1 MKNPQ
6 RINLNTADAKLM
18 ASLLHGIGQGL
29 AEDIVKLHDNI
40 AETQGRDIE
49 LEDLTQIPPNRIPLA
64 IWKDNFVHNY
74 ICFDDTMN
82 PPSRKEVCEAFPA
95 MFSAEEMAA
104 YEAAVLGNLG
114 VIKSHLDTEMNKL
127 QTEQSEQ
134 NTKIE
139 SVQVA
144 VSQQIEDTQQALKS
158 EISTV
163 NTDLLSEISRVN
175 RSTESLMDS
184 IRAMRDQ
191 LTRSSKSMQETVDSV
206 LAKVEEHDKALQ
218 QKLSSSPSR
227 TQTSNT
233 AVPPATVVPP
243 IVHPQYGIPAPVP
256 PNHLYNP
263 NAYFNPV
270 VPPVPFVRPP
280 PMVIGPPPYHPPTV
294 HSSPINPSPTL
305 PSTNHTSSDSSY
317 HSLSRDV
324 PPLSSPLHD
333 SNKTSLKEVVG
344 ATKSS
349 SLHITGPPD
358 HRKPLHARND
368 GNGDNSDDDNDICR
382 GQLPDTQIP
391 SAYAV
396 PQHMN
401 CFQGNKYSQTLFS
414 VGSKIDQICHNS
426 CKTNA
431 AGLLERVKSLKQSMT
446 ATLISMKERSEAF
459 DGKVDVILNKVEG
472 NQRMLQIKFP
482 WLQAAMSSIDVPSIQ
497 SIHHVTSEC
506 VRLKNDSHLM
516 TIPDMNSSPMRV
528 PTNPHSDPI
537 KHMNSNPKVFPTAAH
552 LNPHSS
558 SSCDMSSSS
567 PASHPHFPHT
577 MSATTKSYISSSC
590 KSFPCERQMS
600 DTSDEFPCNIK
611 FPSVTKYKDQEC
623 FPQFPTTDGNVY
635 SISIAPCVKC
645 NQPTQGS
652 SHQQHSNI
660 YVNSSLAGCVACEY
674 ECNTNEQLFSIEDID
689 DSNLHSGN
697 IPELEYLKSLSR
709 PIMSPHQSC
718 MRSSV
723 PKYILCIPRKRRK
736 RFKIPNVSK
745 RNYQYHSIHQYH
757 HHDATPALDSR
768 LYDRGRSYNKGQSY
782 DRGWKCIL
790 LRFVLHSPKT
800 WSVFPKDLFCIHPIN
815 PFNILAHML

>member
-18 ASLLHGIGQGL
+18 ASSLHGIGQGL
-29 AEDIVKLHDNI
+29 AEDIVKLRDNI

-64 IWKDNFVHNY
+64 VWKDNFVRNY

-82 PPSRKEVCEAFPA
+82 PPSRKEVCEVFPA
-95 MFSAEEMAA
+95 MFSAEEIAA

-127 QTEQSEQ
+127 RTEQSEQ
-134 NTKIE
+134 NMKIE

-191 LTRSSKSMQETVDSV
+191 LTRSSKAMQETVDSV

-317 HSLSRDV
+317 RSLSRDV

-333 SNKTSLKEVVG
+333 SNETSLKEVVG

-349 SLHITGPPD
+349 SLHIKGPPD
-358 HRKPLHARND
+358 HQKPLHAGND
-368 GNGDNSDDDNDICR
+368 GNGDNSDGNDGDGDCR
-382 GQLPDTQIP
+382 GQQKINPSKAQLPDSQIG
-391 SAYAV
+391 SASAV
-396 PQHMN
+396 PEHIN
-401 CFQGNKYSQTLFS
+401 HYHENINKSSQTLYS
-414 VGSKIDQICHNS
+414 EGRKDDQIYCKPG
-426 CKTNA
+426 KTNQSLKA
-431 AGLLERVKSLKQSMT
+431 MSVLERVKLLKQSMNT
-446 ATLISMKERSEAF
+446 MQTSIKESSEAF
-459 DGKVDVILNKVEG
+459 ERKVHVILTKVGE
-472 NQRMLQIKFP
+472 NERMLQMKYP
-482 WLQAAMSSIDVPSIQ
+482 WLQDMMSNTHVPS
-497 SIHHVTSEC
+497 VTNPTRC
-506 VRLKNDSHLM
+506 AVDSHVKA
-516 TIPDMNSSPMRV
+516 IDDMNSSPMRV
-528 PTNPHSDPI
+528 PINPHSIPI
-537 KHMNSNPKVFPTAAH
+537 KHINSNPKTFPIDAH
-552 LNPHSS
+552 LNLRSS
-558 SSCDMSSSS
+558 SSCDRSSSMD
-567 PASHPHFPHT
+567 T
-577 MSATTKSYISSSC
+577 MSTTTKLHVSSSHKSSPC
-590 KSFPCERQMS
+590 KRRMS
-600 DTSDEFPCNIK
+600 IASDESPRNIK
-611 FPSVTKYKDQEC
+611 FPSTTKYEDQEC
-623 FPQFPTTDGNVY
+623 FPQFPTKDGNVY
-635 SISIAPCVKC
+635 SISIAPCAKC

-652 SHQQHSNI
+652 SHQQHSHI

-723 PKYILCIPRKRRK
+723 SKYILCIPRKRRK

-757 HHDATPALDSR
+757 HHVATPALDSR

-782 DRGWKCIL
+782 DRGWNCIL
-790 LRFVLHSPKT
+790 LRLVLYSPKT
-800 WSVFPKDLFCIHPIN
+800 SSAFIPSIH
-815 PFNILAHML
+815 LTY

>member
-18 ASLLHGIGQGL
+18 ASSLHGIGQGL
-29 AEDIVKLHDNI
+29 AEDIVKLRDNI

-49 LEDLTQIPPNRIPLA
+49 LEDLTQIPPNCIPLSV
-64 IWKDNFVHNY
+64 WKDNFVRNY

-82 PPSRKEVCEAFPA
+82 PPSHKEVCEAFPA

-114 VIKSHLDTEMNKL
+114 VITSHLDTEMNKL
-127 QTEQSEQ
+127 RTEQSNMKTEQ

-144 VSQQIEDTQQALKS
+144 VSQQVENVQQSLES
-158 EISTV
+158 EISSV
-163 NTDLLSEISRVN
+163 NTDLLSEISRLN
-175 RSTESLMDS
+175 RFTESLMDS

-191 LTRSSKSMQETVDSV
+191 MTRSSKSMQETVDSV

-233 AVPPATVVPP
+233 AVPPGTVVPP
-243 IVHPQYGIPAPVP
+243 IVHPQYGIPTPVP
-256 PNHLYNP
+256 PNQFYNP

-270 VPPVPFVRPP
+270 VPPVPFVCPP
-280 PMVIGPPPYHPPTV
+280 PMVIGPLTV
-294 HSSPINPSPTL
+294 HSSPINPSSTL
-305 PSTNHTSSDSSY
+305 PSTNNTSTSSSYRSSG
-317 HSLSRDV
+317 RDV

-333 SNKTSLKEVVG
+333 SNEVVG

-358 HRKPLHARND
+358 HQKPLHARND

-472 NQRMLQIKFP
+472 NQRMLQMKFP

-516 TIPDMNSSPMRV
+516 DQ
-528 PTNPHSDPI
+528 D
-537 KHMNSNPKVFPTAAH
+537 
-552 LNPHSS
+552 
-558 SSCDMSSSS
+558 
-567 PASHPHFPHT
+567 
-577 MSATTKSYISSSC
+577 TKFFFFKRKLAIFL
-590 KSFPCERQMS
+590 KKTLQ
-600 DTSDEFPCNIK
+600 CN
-611 FPSVTKYKDQEC
+611 
-623 FPQFPTTDGNVY
+623 
-635 SISIAPCVKC
+635 
-645 NQPTQGS
+645 
-652 SHQQHSNI
+652 
-660 YVNSSLAGCVACEY
+660 
-674 ECNTNEQLFSIEDID
+674 
-689 DSNLHSGN
+689 
-697 IPELEYLKSLSR
+697 
-709 PIMSPHQSC
+709 
-718 MRSSV
+718 
-723 PKYILCIPRKRRK
+723 
-736 RFKIPNVSK
+736 
-745 RNYQYHSIHQYH
+745 
-757 HHDATPALDSR
+757 
-768 LYDRGRSYNKGQSY
+768 
-782 DRGWKCIL
+782 
-790 LRFVLHSPKT
+790 
-800 WSVFPKDLFCIHPIN
+800 
-815 PFNILAHML
+815 

>member
-18 ASLLHGIGQGL
+18 ASSLHGIGQGL
-29 AEDIVKLHDNI
+29 AEDIVKLRDNI

-64 IWKDNFVHNY
+64 IWKDNFVRNY

-82 PPSRKEVCEAFPA
+82 PPSRKEVCEVFPA
-95 MFSAEEMAA
+95 MFSAEEIAA

-127 QTEQSEQ
+127 RTEQSEQ

-158 EISTV
+158 KISTV

-175 RSTESLMDS
+175 RSMESLMDS

-191 LTRSSKSMQETVDSV
+191 LTRSSKAMQETVDSV
-206 LAKVEEHDKALQ
+206 LAKVEEHDKVLQ

-233 AVPPATVVPP
+233 AVPPSTVVPP

-270 VPPVPFVRPP
+270 VPPVPFVCPP
-280 PMVIGPPPYHPPTV
+280 PMVIGPPPYHLPTV

-317 HSLSRDV
+317 HSSRDV
-324 PPLSSPLHD
+324 LPLSSLLHD
-333 SNKTSLKEVVG
+333 SDETSLKKVVG
-344 ATKSS
+344 DIKSS
-349 SLHITGPPD
+349 SLHVEGQPD
-358 HRKPLHARND
+358 RQKPLHARND
-368 GNGDNSDDDNDICR
+368 GNGDNSDGDDDNNDDGNHID
-382 GQLPDTQIP
+382 QQKLDLSSAQPSITQIP
-391 SAYAV
+391 SAYTV
-396 PQHMN
+396 PQYMN
-401 CFQGNKYSQTLFS
+401 YYEGNRSESSQTLF
-414 VGSKIDQICHNS
+414 GERRKDDQLCHNS
-426 CKTNA
+426 CKTNVDNQ
-431 AGLLERVKSLKQSMT
+431 LLRATNVSQRVKSLKQGIN
-446 ATLISMKERSEAF
+446 ATQTSMKERSEAF
-459 DGKVDVILNKVEG
+459 EGKVNAILTKVEE
-472 NQRMLQIKFP
+472 NERMLQMKFP
-482 WLQAAMSSIDVPSIQ
+482 WLQTVTSNVVPSIQ
-497 SIHHVTSEC
+497 SIHHVTSGSG
-506 VRLKNDSHLM
+506 RLPIDSHLKV
-516 TIPDMNSSPMRV
+516 IPDMNSSPMRV

-552 LNPHSS
+552 LNSHSS

-611 FPSVTKYKDQEC
+611 FPSITKYKDQEC
-623 FPQFPTTDGNVY
+623 FPQFPTKDGNVY
-635 SISIAPCVKC
+635 SISIAPCVNC

-652 SHQQHSNI
+652 LHQ
-660 YVNSSLAGCVACEY
+660 
-674 ECNTNEQLFSIEDID
+674 
-689 DSNLHSGN
+689 
-697 IPELEYLKSLSR
+697 
-709 PIMSPHQSC
+709 
-718 MRSSV
+718 
-723 PKYILCIPRKRRK
+723 
-736 RFKIPNVSK
+736 
-745 RNYQYHSIHQYH
+745 
-757 HHDATPALDSR
+757 
-768 LYDRGRSYNKGQSY
+768 
-782 DRGWKCIL
+782 
-790 LRFVLHSPKT
+790 
-800 WSVFPKDLFCIHPIN
+800 
-815 PFNILAHML
+815 